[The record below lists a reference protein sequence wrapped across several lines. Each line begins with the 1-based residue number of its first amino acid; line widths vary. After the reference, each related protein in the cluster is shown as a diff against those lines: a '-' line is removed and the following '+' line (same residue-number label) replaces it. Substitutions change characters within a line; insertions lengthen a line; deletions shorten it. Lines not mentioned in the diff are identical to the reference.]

1 MQLMEE
7 YTSVV
12 VVLAEWLKKED
23 LLDVTIDG
31 LSNCSTVQAS
41 IYAITVV
48 LGFNRNV
55 YLLAMLDL
63 SEEGHTA
70 ERLSVILK
78 EHINNVGV
86 EKAAWLVTDNTAAC
100 KLAPQLVCKTNGF
113 MHIQDGR
120 CQMHAFALGMTSS
133 VAHEFFKLLI
143 TDALKVVTFFC
154 ASHEPLALKKY
165 AMVGS
170 AKSAL
175 KTGNKTT

>member
-23 LLDVTIDG
+23 LLGVTIDG
-31 LSNCSTVQAS
+31 LSN
-41 IYAITVV
+41 
-48 LGFNRNV
+48 L
-55 YLLAMLDL
+55 
-63 SEEGHTA
+63 
-70 ERLSVILK
+70 ILK

-86 EKAAWLVTDNTAAC
+86 EKVAWLVTDNTAAC